1 MSTGWLCEDQAPG
14 VRLCLRVKERLRA
27 GRTAHQQVEI
37 AVTEG
42 LGRVLALDGRF
53 MLSERD
59 EAFYHEML
67 VHPALL
73 SHESPRRILV
83 VGGGDGGALR
93 QVLAHSSVEEAILV
107 EIDPEV
113 IEAARRHLGAVH
125 RGAFDDPRVR
135 IVAAPAERFVPTH
148 RAAFDA
154 IIVDSTDPVGPGA
167 ALFTPPFLVA
177 CRDALREGGVAAFQA
192 GSPFYAPEEL
202 SSLIAAL
209 RPLFPYWAPYLG
221 FVPLYPSGLW
231 AYVLVGDRPLD
242 VDGVVIEDR
251 FRRRGLVTRYYV
263 PRLHRAAFAL
273 PRFVEDLVAEGG
285 R

>member
-1 MSTGWLCEDQAPG
+1 MSDGWLCEDQALG
-14 VRLCLRVKERLRA
+14 VRLCLKVKERLDE
-27 GRTAHQQVEI
+27 GRTAHQRIEI
-37 AVTEG
+37 AVTER

-73 SHESPRRILV
+73 SHEAPRRILV

-93 QVLAHSSVEEAILV
+93 QVLAHPSVEEAILV
-107 EIDPEV
+107 EIDPGV

-135 IVAAPAERFVPTH
+135 VVAAPAERFVLEH

-167 ALFTPPFLVA
+167 ALFAPRFLAA
-177 CRDALREGGVAAFQA
+177 CREALRGGGVAAFQA

-202 SSLIAAL
+202 IALVAAL
-209 RPLFPYWAPYLG
+209 RPLFSYCAPYLG

-231 AYVLVGDRPLD
+231 AYVLAGDRSLD
-242 VDGVVIEDR
+242 LEAVVIEER
-251 FRRRGLVTRYYV
+251 FRGRGIATSYYS

-273 PRFVEDLVAEGG
+273 PRFVEELVAEGG

>member
-1 MSTGWLCEDQAPG
+1 MSDEWLCEDQAPG
-14 VRLCLRVKERLRA
+14 VRLCLKVKARLHE
-27 GRTAHQQVEI
+27 GSTAHQRIEI
-37 AVTEG
+37 AATERV
-42 LGRVLALDGRF
+42 GRVLALDGRF

-73 SHESPRRILV
+73 SHAAPRRILV
-83 VGGGDGGALR
+83 AGGGDGGALR
-93 QVLAHSSVEEAILV
+93 QVLAHPSVEEAILV

-135 IVAAPAERFVPTH
+135 VVTAPAEGFVPEH

-154 IIVDSTDPVGPGA
+154 LIVDSPDPVGPGA
-167 ALFTPPFLVA
+167 ALFTPRFLVA
-177 CRDALREGGVAAFQA
+177 CREALQGGGVAAFQA

-202 SSLIAAL
+202 ASLLAVL
-209 RPLFPYWAPYLG
+209 RPLFSYCAPYLG
-221 FVPLYPSGLW
+221 FVPVYPSGLW
-231 AYVLVGDRPLD
+231 AYVLAGDRPLE
-242 VDGVVIEDR
+242 VDGRVIEER
-251 FRRRGLVTRYYV
+251 FRARGIVTRYYT

-273 PRFVEDLVAEGG
+273 PRFVEELVVGG
-285 R
+285 ER